1 MLFNLSEPEFVW
13 NELYI
18 VNLNKPKEMIIELRK
33 KDTEIIPLK
42 INNQIIELVSMYKYL
57 GVTIDEKIH
66 WSDHETTL
74 HLQQT
79 NTSFC

>member
-1 MLFNLSEPEFVW
+1 MLFNLLEPGFVW

-33 KDTEIIPLK
+33 KDTEIMPLK
-42 INNQIIELVSMYKYL
+42 INNQIIELVSTYKYL

-66 WSDHETTL
+66 WSDHKTTL

-79 NTSFC
+79 KDSFF